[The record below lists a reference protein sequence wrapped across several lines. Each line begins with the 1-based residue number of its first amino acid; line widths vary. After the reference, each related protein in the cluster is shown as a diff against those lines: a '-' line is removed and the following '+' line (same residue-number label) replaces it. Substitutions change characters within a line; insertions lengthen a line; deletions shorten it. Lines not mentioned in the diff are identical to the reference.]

1 MPTVNCGFGD
11 GPYRSGREELVFSGP
26 TLLVQ
31 IGYDPDFED
40 SDAERPNISDDLLPA
55 LVDTGATESC
65 IDADFAQ
72 ALGLLSFGRRDSAEV
87 VGIGGPTPVDHY
99 LAQIYMPELNRT
111 IYGLMA
117 GVQLRAGNQ
126 PYYALIGRTFLQ
138 NFTLHYQGRTGA
150 VTLSDD

>member
-1 MPTVNCGFGD
+1 MH
-11 GPYRSGREELVFSGP
+11 GP
-26 TLLVQ
+26 TLLVE
-31 IGYDPDFED
+31 IGFDPNYRIG
-40 SDAERPNISDDLLPA
+40 SNVRPNISDDLLPA

-72 ALGLLSFGRRDSAEV
+72 ALGLLSFEREDDSEV

-99 LAQIYMPELNRT
+99 LAQICVPELDRT
-111 IYGLMA
+111 IYGLLA

-138 NFTLHYQGRTGA
+138 SFTLHYQGRTGA